1 MLLTKWASKSLR
13 VTYPWQ
19 LNQPGIDKKA
29 IHILVRRSD
38 IFPKTEWCMFA
49 IQDKV
54 IPTWNY
60 LKCNIKDPNI
70 VIDSCGLCST
80 SLETIQHV
88 IASCPKLA
96 QIPYKHQH
104 EPKLSVRNYW
114 WKNFISL
121 RNHILHIIKMSC
133 SSSWKMTS
141 TNSTGIVPY

>member
-1 MLLTKWASKSLR
+1 MQLTKWASNSLHVR
-13 VTYPWQ
+13 YPWQ

-38 IFPKTEWCMFA
+38 IFPKTGWFMFA

-60 LKCNIKDPNI
+60 LKCNIKDPNVMI
-70 VIDSCGLCST
+70 ESCGLCST

-104 EPKLSVRNYW
+104 EPKLSIRNC
-114 WKNFISL
+114 WKNFIFL
-121 RNHILHIIKMSC
+121 RNHVTCRSYWKMS
-133 SSSWKMTS
+133 S
-141 TNSTGIVPY
+141 TNSTGIIHY